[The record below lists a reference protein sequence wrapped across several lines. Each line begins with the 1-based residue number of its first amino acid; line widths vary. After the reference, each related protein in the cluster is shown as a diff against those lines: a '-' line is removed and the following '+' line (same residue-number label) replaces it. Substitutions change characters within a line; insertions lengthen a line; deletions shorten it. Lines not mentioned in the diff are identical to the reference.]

1 MTRGRLRA
9 RARRRR
15 RWLARL
21 SVALLFLGAAPSG
34 IGPAA
39 PVAVT
44 HDAGDVLV
52 TVAEVHAD
60 RAILWLRA
68 EGVEPLR
75 VRVAPVDEPA
85 ASRAFAARPSPDW
98 DHIVRL
104 PLHGL
109 RPGTRYAY
117 EVSAGRRNTVGA
129 FTTAPAPDAD
139 APAHLLWSGDLGG
152 SGHCRDVEDG
162 YPIFRVMAQRRAD
175 LFLFVGDTAYA
186 DHVCGPGRTI
196 SGNDFVAATVEQYR
210 AKHRYNRADPAVQ
223 EFLRATG
230 VYAIWDDHEVRNN
243 FVGPDEPLMPAGRR
257 AFRDYWGLDGGPEEP
272 DRLYRS
278 VRWGRHVEVFI
289 LDTRQY
295 RSPNA
300 MPDGPGKS
308 MLGVAQRRWLLKG
321 VTRST
326 ATWKLI
332 VTSVPLGMFTG
343 GPPSDSWSSAN
354 VLGYPRAGNGFAW
367 ERDLILRT
375 LAHEDVRNVVFLSGE
390 VHHAELLRHDIA
402 VDYHVHELVA
412 GPLAARPGFPRFRD
426 RSLRTHSFGSLG
438 LANNFGEIVADGDGL
453 TARIRDGSG
462 AVRRTLQLTPDRIQ
476 GGHAS

>member
-1 MTRGRLRA
+1 MTAGRARA

-21 SVALLFLGAAPSG
+21 SVALLFLGSAPSG

-39 PVAVT
+39 PVAVEP
-44 HDAGDVLV
+44 DGGLLV

-60 RAILWLRA
+60 RAVLWLRA
-68 EGVEPLR
+68 AGTERLR
-75 VRVAPVDEPA
+75 VRVAPVDDPA
-85 ASRAFAARPSPDW
+85 AARAFEAVPTLDW
-98 DHIVRL
+98 DHIVRM
-104 PLHGL
+104 PLRGL

-117 EVSAGRRNTVGA
+117 AVTAGRHEVSGA
-129 FTTAPAPDAD
+129 FTSAPGADAD
-139 APAHLLWSGDLGG
+139 TAAHLLWSGDLGG
-152 SGHCRDVEDG
+152 GGYCRDVEDG
-162 YPIFRVMAQRRAD
+162 YPIFRAMARRRAD

-186 DHVCGPGRTI
+186 DHVCGATPHTA
-196 SGNDFVAATVEQYR
+196 GNDFVATTIEQYR

-223 EFLRATG
+223 EFLRTTA

-243 FVGPDEPLMPAGRR
+243 FAGPDEPLMPAGRR
-257 AFRDYWGLDGGPEEP
+257 AFRDYWAIDGGADDP

-300 MPDGPGKS
+300 MPDGPGKT
-308 MLGVAQRRWLLKG
+308 MLGLAQRRWLLEG

-343 GPPSDSWSSAN
+343 GAHSDSWSGAN
-354 VLGYPRAGNGFAW
+354 ILGYPRPGNGFVW

-375 LAHEDVRNVVFLSGE
+375 LREEDVGNVVFLSGE
-390 VHHAELLRHDIA
+390 VHHAELLRHDLA
-402 VDYHVHELVA
+402 PDFRVHELVA
-412 GPLAARPGFPRFRD
+412 GPLAARPGIPRFLD
-426 RSLRTHSFGSLG
+426 RSLGSRSLGSLG
-438 LANNFGEIVADGDGL
+438 LANNFGEIVADGHGL
-453 TARIRDGSG
+453 VARIRDRSG
-462 AVRRTLQLTPDRIQ
+462 AVRRTLHLTPDSIL
-476 GGHAS
+476 GDAS

>member
-1 MTRGRLRA
+1 
-9 RARRRR
+9 
-15 RWLARL
+15 
-21 SVALLFLGAAPSG
+21 
-34 IGPAA
+34 
-39 PVAVT
+39 
-44 HDAGDVLV
+44 V
-52 TVAEVHAD
+52 TVTEVRAD
-60 RAILWLRA
+60 RAVLWLRA
-68 EGVEPLR
+68 EGAERLR
-75 VRVAPVDEPA
+75 VRVAPVAEPA
-85 ASRAFAARPSPDW
+85 AARVFEARPGADW
-98 DHIVRL
+98 GHIVRV

-109 RPGTRYAY
+109 RPGTRHAY
-117 EVSAGRRNTVGA
+117 EVGTGRRDTAGT
-129 FTTAPAPDAD
+129 FTTAPATDAD
-139 APAHLLWSGDLGG
+139 ARAHLLWSGDLGG

-162 YPIFRVMAQRRAD
+162 YPIFRAMAQRRAD

-186 DHVCGPGRTI
+186 DHVCLAGRSITG
-196 SGNDFVAATVEQYR
+196 SDFVATTVEQYR

-223 EFLRATG
+223 AFLRLTG

-308 MLGVAQRRWLLKG
+308 MLGLAQRRWLLEG

-343 GPPSDSWSSAN
+343 GPHSDSWSGAN
-354 VLGYPRAGNGFAW
+354 ALGYPRAGNGFVW
-367 ERDLILRT
+367 ERDLILHT
-375 LAHEDVRNVVFLSGE
+375 LAREDARYVLFLS
-390 VHHAELLRHDIA
+390 
-402 VDYHVHELVA
+402 
-412 GPLAARPGFPRFRD
+412 
-426 RSLRTHSFGSLG
+426 
-438 LANNFGEIVADGDGL
+438 
-453 TARIRDGSG
+453 
-462 AVRRTLQLTPDRIQ
+462 
-476 GGHAS
+476 